1 MCSFYSH
8 VTAFYRSNQFITEVQ
23 IYKYL
28 SLHPC
33 HTDDPLEADAF
44 IVPAQTV
51 SAIWLAREKGPNGE
65 APLKDEGASYMKEG
79 EEKRQVAPDSVKFP
93 VKGTKESRDI

>member
-1 MCSFYSH
+1 MKALLPNS
-8 VTAFYRSNQFITEVQ
+8 ANQFITEVQ

-33 HTDDPLEADAF
+33 HTDDPLQADVF

-51 SAIWLAREKGPNGE
+51 SAIWLSREKGPNGE
-65 APLKDEGASYMKEG
+65 KPVKDEGASYMKEG
-79 EEKRQVAPDSVKFP
+79 EHHHIDKMLP
-93 VKGTKESRDI
+93 